1 MARID
6 FDATGIDPHMAFE
19 PIPAGK
25 YIAFIKDS
33 DVKAT
38 KAGTGHY
45 LQLTWEVAEG
55 PHKGRLIFDRIN
67 VHNPNKTAEE
77 IGQRQLAAICQAA
90 GRMQV
95 ADSAELHHIPMR
107 IKVVIKQD
115 DQKYEPANEVKGYE
129 SASAAASPAAAP
141 AAPAAASQAA
151 ATPPWLRKSA

>member
-1 MARID
+1 MAILN
-6 FDATGIDPHMAFE
+6 FDATGINTNTAFE
-19 PIPAGK
+19 AIPSGK
-25 YIAFIKDS
+25 YLAFIKDS
-33 DVKAT
+33 DIKPT

-55 PHKGRLIFDRIN
+55 PYKGRLIFDRIN
-67 VHNPNKTAEE
+67 VQNPNKTAEE

-95 ADSAELHHIPMR
+95 ADSAELHHIQMR

-115 DQKYEPANEVKGYE
+115 DPKYEPANEIKGYE
-129 SASAAASPAAAP
+129 SASVAAPPVTTAAA
-141 AAPAAASQAA
+141 AAASQPAA